1 MVTCAWSD
9 DTILVTVYA
18 VHCQLVLKSPLQYV
32 SCVCRT
38 THGETRTHTVP
49 YSPVSPTFGQTAF
62 KFRELFSAFSRSA
75 ATPHQS
81 RRQGGALSPA
91 SVSFHFVGKGPLFYK
106 KHPPFHFLTKNTPH
120 FISRLRACTADSAV
134 DHRAGPS
141 VDYHLLPF
149 FFLAPRASLP
159 G

>member
-1 MVTCAWSD
+1 M
-9 DTILVTVYA
+9 
-18 VHCQLVLKSPLQYV
+18 SPV
-32 SCVCRT
+32 SVARLT
-38 THGETRTHTVP
+38 ARQEHTLSP

-81 RRQGGALSPA
+81 RRQAGALSPA

-106 KHPPFHFLTKNTPH
+106 KTSPISFPCKKHPPFHLLPTALYSRQRSGLQSSTIRRLPLAAFLLLGTACQLA
-120 FISRLRACTADSAV
+120 RLRFLLARSRCSG
-134 DHRAGPS
+134 AGT
-141 VDYHLLPF
+141 
-149 FFLAPRASLP
+149 

>member
-1 MVTCAWSD
+1 M
-9 DTILVTVYA
+9 
-18 VHCQLVLKSPLQYV
+18 SPV
-32 SCVCRT
+32 SVARLT
-38 THGETRTHTVP
+38 ARQEHTLSP

-81 RRQGGALSPA
+81 RRQVGALSPA
-91 SVSFHFVGKGPLFYK
+91 SVSFHFVGKGPLF
-106 KHPPFHFLTKNTPH
+106 LLKNIPH
-120 FISRLRACTADSAV
+120 FISLQKTPPTHFISCLRASTADSAV
-134 DHRAGPS
+134 DHRAAPS